1 MRRRK
6 DNNLFWS
13 FVRFSIVPVIIIFVF
28 MLVWLKSEVTSLEY
42 RISEHE
48 KERMDLLEQKKELI
62 VKRSDLLSVKNI
74 EYVAMKK
81 LGLRSEEHTSELQ
94 SHRYIS
100 YAVFCLKKKKKK
112 RSW

>member
-81 LGLRSEEHTSELQ
+81 LGLTFPDR
-94 SHRYIS
+94 
-100 YAVFCLKKKKKK
+100 K
-112 RSW
+112 RVIYVKRGDMPHNFKAGLDLPVK